1 MIIIFTLSL
10 LFILFPKVTVWQG
23 IYPVVV
29 GHNICFVISGYL
41 PLFPYTVIVWQLDI
55 VFYLIISYLF
65 WHCTLS
71 CHFWICFNIVFYLV
85 ISYLFWHCTLPCHFW
100 ICFSQFCCCT
110 WYVPALSSLDIVLY
124 LVIVGHAVVYE
135 NCENVM
141 VILDLRLDRERLISW
156 RKRNIMILIQKERL
170 KRH

>member
-29 GHNICFVISGYL
+29 GHNICFVISGYM
-41 PLFPYTVIVWQLDI
+41 PPFTYTVIVGQLDI

-65 WHCTLS
+65 WHCA
-71 CHFWICFNIVFYLV
+71 
-85 ISYLFWHCTLPCHFW
+85 LPCHFLFVLTLY
-100 ICFSQFCCCT
+100 ITLSFLDLLFTILFLYMVCT
-110 WYVPALSSLDIVLY
+110 CLIFVRHCVY

-156 RKRNIMILIQKERL
+156 RKRNIMILIQKRN
-170 KRH
+170 